1 MTGTVDAAVRVV
13 AVAVWAAFVVA
24 ALRGRTPTRT
34 LVATAALALALTVR
48 TGVLGDAVDVVT
60 GRVAV
65 AALLSDLLLL
75 VAAAS
80 VVDGRLRRRRRTRR
94 ARAASVVAAVAGAV
108 ICGAWAAGAAPGPA
122 TVAPEGLSA
131 SLLARPGIA
140 VAVLVFGLGVAG
152 LAVAFVVDGRAEVGD
167 LAPGRRR
174 RDLVV
179 VLVLGGGVAGW
190 AAGVAVVAGVGLLA
204 GPWPVARAVV
214 DGVLVA
220 LVAAGLAVAGRGI
233 VRRDVERPE
242 QLRADVLALHRWLLD
257 RTRGTVS
264 GDAVDDLFVAVV
276 EIRDRIWTLQ
286 RWVRPAEADAAVRLG
301 REHGLG
307 AAQARAFAL
316 AVCLEIAVAGVA
328 ADDEEEVDIADLS
341 ALGGAA
347 TEQGEVAWLAQVQRA
362 RVTHGAAA
370 AARDLLTELS
380 TGDAS
385 FGSAGRRR
393 M

>member
-1 MTGTVDAAVRVV
+1 MTAAVEIAIRVI
-13 AVAVWAAFVVA
+13 AAAVWATFAIA
-24 ALRGRTPTRT
+24 ALRGRVPGRI
-34 LVATAALALALTVR
+34 LAATAALALALTVR
-48 TGVLGDAVDVVT
+48 TGVIAEAVDVVT

-65 AALLSDLLLL
+65 ATLLSDLLLL
-75 VAAAS
+75 AATAL
-80 VVDGRLRRRRRTRR
+80 VVDARPRRRRPRR
-94 ARAASVVAAVAGAV
+94 ARAGSIVAAAAAV
-108 ICGAWAAGAAPGPA
+108 VMCGAWAVGAAPGPA

-140 VAVLVFGLGVAG
+140 VAVLVFGLAVVVP
-152 LAVAFVVDGRAEVGD
+152 AVAFLADGRAEVGD

-179 VLVLGGGVAGW
+179 VLVLGGGVVGW
-190 AAGVAVVAGVGLLA
+190 AAGVAAVAGVALVA
-204 GPWPVARAVV
+204 QPWPATRTVV
-214 DGVLVA
+214 DGVLA
-220 LVAAGLAVAGRGI
+220 MLVAAGLAAAVRA
-233 VRRDVERPE
+233 VTRRDAETPE
-242 QLRADVLALHRWLLD
+242 QLRDDVLDLHRWLLD
-257 RTRGTVS
+257 RTRGTAP
-264 GDAVDDLFVAVV
+264 GDATDDLFVAVV

-286 RWVRPAEADAAVRLG
+286 RWVRPEEADAAVRLG
-301 REHGLG
+301 RELGLG

-328 ADDEEEVDIADLS
+328 ADDEEEVDVADLS

-347 TEQGEVAWLAQVQRA
+347 TEQAEVAWLAQVQRA
-362 RVTHGAAA
+362 RVTHGTAA

-385 FGSAGRRR
+385 FGSAGRRH